1 MDNFVL
7 LFFYIRKTGEV
18 FMASCEK
25 QFVLLYWVR
34 YAHFHW
40 SIEQAIF
47 HCMACL
53 IQKLV

>member
-7 LFFYIRKTGEV
+7 LFFYIRKTGKFSWHPV
-18 FMASCEK
+18 RNNLF
-25 QFVLLYWVR
+25 YYIR

-53 IQKLV
+53 IKKLV